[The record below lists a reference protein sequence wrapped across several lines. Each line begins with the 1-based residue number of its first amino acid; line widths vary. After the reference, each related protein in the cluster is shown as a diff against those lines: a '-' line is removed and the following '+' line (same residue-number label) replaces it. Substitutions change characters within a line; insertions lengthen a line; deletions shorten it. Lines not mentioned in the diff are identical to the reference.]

1 MACHNVQ
8 FRFRRRGKSTY
19 VYLIQKGRRDGHVVN
34 TAEVYLGTQDEVIQ
48 RLTAPSEGGLQGF
61 EFLPYPFGISA
72 AVLAADKALGFSR
85 TVQEITGSRAA
96 AGALLAFIAGRAHE
110 PVSKNGMGEWASRSL
125 FHFLPGVP
133 SLSCRRYL
141 DDMDQLTPQVVE
153 AVTLRLG
160 ERLVAQGH
168 RPALVFFDPTNFSTE
183 QEPDLDDLDR
193 QLPRTGYPKDGNHQA
208 KLVGLA
214 LATTER
220 SLPVFH
226 RTYPGNV
233 NDARLFREMVGE
245 MTEKLVKMGAAA
257 EELCFVFDKGN
268 NSKPGFAALGAA
280 KAHFVSSLKRNQV
293 KDLLARPA
301 SAYRT
306 LYTTPKETE
315 IRGFRAPRE
324 VMGVKGVVVVAYNE
338 AGRKRQERDFERAKA
353 RFLEG
358 SREIARKL
366 SKPHRGRRSTRESV
380 ALRVSDLVPKKWRGA
395 FRYRV
400 GVTLDQSFGKR
411 QPRFTVRAWVD
422 KEAEERRRQGFGRTV
437 VFTDRVDWDDKKIVQ
452 TYFARSGQEEDFHV
466 LKDVLLMPVMPIFH
480 RRDGRI
486 KVHAFLCVVGLLF
499 YRWIQWRVEKAA
511 RQRVPIEHLANV
523 LRQIQVVA
531 LLRTE
536 GKEVSV
542 AKVVLQKLSEE
553 QAMVAKALELAR
565 FVPK

>member
-1 MACHNVQ
+1 MQ
-8 FRFRRRGKSTY
+8 FRFRRRGKHTY
-19 VYLIQKGRRDGHVVN
+19 VYLLQKGRRDGHVVN
-34 TAEVYLGTQDEVIQ
+34 TAEIYLGTQDEVIR
-48 RLTAPSEGGLQGF
+48 RLTTPAEGGLQGL
-61 EFLPYPFGISA
+61 EFLPYPFATSA
-72 AVLAADKALGFSR
+72 AVLAADEALGFSR
-85 TVQEITGSRAA
+85 TVQEVTGSRAA
-96 AGALLAFIAGRAHE
+96 AAALLAFIAGRAHE
-110 PVSKNGMGEWASRSL
+110 PVSKNGMEEWASRSL
-125 FHFLPGVP
+125 FHFLPRTP
-133 SLSCRRYL
+133 SLTCRRYL
-141 DDMDQLTPQVVE
+141 DHMDRLTPEVVE
-153 AVTLRLG
+153 AIALRLG

-168 RPALVFFDPTNFSTE
+168 RPSLVFFDPTNFSTE
-183 QEPDLDDLDR
+183 QEPDRDDLDR
-193 QLPRTGYPKDGNHQA
+193 QLPRAGYPKDGNPQA

-293 KDLLARPA
+293 KDLLTRPA
-301 SAYRT
+301 SAYRK
-306 LYTTPKETE
+306 LYQTEKGTE

-324 VMGVKGVVVVAYNE
+324 VMGVKGVAVVAYNE
-338 AGRKRQERDFERAKA
+338 EGRKRQERDFERARA
-353 RFLEG
+353 RFLKG

-366 SKPHRGRRSTRESV
+366 SQAHRGRRSTRESV
-380 ALRVSDLVPKKWRGA
+380 ALRVSDLVPKKWRA
-395 FRYRV
+395 VFRYKV
-400 GVTLDQSFGKR
+400 GVTLDQAFGKR

-422 KEAEERRRQGFGRTV
+422 REAEERRREGFGRTV
-437 VFTDRVDWDDKKIVQ
+437 VFTDRVDWDDEKIVR

-480 RRDGRI
+480 GRDARI

-499 YRWIQWRVEKAA
+499 YRWIQRKVEKATK
-511 RQRVPIEHLANV
+511 QRVSIERLANV

-531 LLRTE
+531 LLKTE

-553 QAMVAKALELAR
+553 QEKVAKALELAR